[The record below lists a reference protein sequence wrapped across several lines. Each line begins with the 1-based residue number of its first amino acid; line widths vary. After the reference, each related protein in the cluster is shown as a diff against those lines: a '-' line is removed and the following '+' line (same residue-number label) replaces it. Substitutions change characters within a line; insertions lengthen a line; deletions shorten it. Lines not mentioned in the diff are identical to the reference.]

1 LKLNRIINTLDDP
14 GKELLEANKKEKEN
28 ISITNT
34 QYCPSSCPS
43 LKQDGK
49 NILNFYIRS

>member
-49 NILNFYIRS
+49 NILYLLY